1 MDFLIATGVFALV
14 LTLALVVFSRR
25 GNERDRAAGLLEQVK
40 SAVEENDYGGLMRDE
55 RRRRQQA
62 AEGDS
67 GALLDLIYRLNL
79 LRRLE
84 QNMWQA
90 GLYMRVS
97 EMLLVIVL
105 MLAAGVGLGQMLW
118 HDRLFM
124 LVTGAA
130 AALLPI
136 LYIRIRRRKRMRAF
150 SAQLPFALDLV
161 KSSLEA
167 GHSLLRGLQVL
178 VQEFSDP
185 IGGEFRTVLE
195 QARLGMPLPRAFDEL
210 LKRMPEEDL
219 RLLVVAIK
227 VQSEVG
233 SSLAQIVGR
242 LSEIVR
248 TRQRLQQQI
257 HAMTAQSR
265 MSGMIVALLPAIVLA
280 AFSLVQPGYA
290 QVLFTDPLGKE
301 ALKAAIVLDG
311 MAFIT
316 IRRILKVNY

>member
-14 LTLALVVFSRR
+14 LTLVLVVFSRR

-40 SAVEENDYGGLMRDE
+40 SAVEENDYGSLMRDE